1 MQPDAVDNIGEC
13 RWQLLCR
20 RCRQVVPRM
29 RTILVL
35 AAVVLTV
42 AKVAGTS
49 PEWLL
54 QGTDSMLVLIA
65 ACVIYAL
72 LLAIPFIPSV
82 EIGLLIMVL
91 FGAPGAAGAYLATC
105 AGLAGAYLIGRRL
118 GGTGPLRRINLPPRH
133 SARLSAMVARLPAGM
148 LPVLS
153 LATLLNMP
161 GNTAVGGGG
170 GIAMAYGAGRL
181 LTAPAFLTTVALAT
195 AILPLAFVTGLVGL
209 ERWVEP

>member
-1 MQPDAVDNIGEC
+1 MQPDAINNPGDC
-13 RWQLLCR
+13 RWRTLGR
-20 RCRQVVPRM
+20 HCRQVVPRL
-29 RTILVL
+29 RTVL
-35 AAVVLTV
+35 MLTAVVLTL
-42 AKVAGTS
+42 AKLVGTS

-54 QGTDSMLVLIA
+54 QGTDSVVTLIT

-105 AGLAGAYLIGRRL
+105 TGLTGAYLIGRRL
-118 GGTGPLRRINLPPRH
+118 GGTAPFRRINLPPRY
-133 SARLSAMVARLPAGM
+133 SARLSAITARLPAGM

-153 LATLLNMP
+153 LAALLNMP

-195 AILPLAFVTGLVGL
+195 AILPIAFVTGLVGL
-209 ERWVEP
+209 ERWVKT